1 MCHEPEAFLGRR
13 FRRCRASRAK
23 NEETRPVGIPASR
36 SDSRFLEL
44 ILELNFPY
52 RFPRLRGCAN
62 LRNIKTIKI
71 SSLGCQF
78 KISQKKSV
86 AGVFRKTARTTV
98 CDSRVR
104 NEKTRLLAH
113 SSKTLFRVFS
123 KRRHPRSSLLTSSRA
138 PHDCRRV
145 VASEKVAH
153 RRVDPIDR
161 TPNRPSAKF
170 SGWNAS
176 RAARSARSRPARV
189 SFERLKGSKRIRPA
203 RRQHRRGAAVVC
215 RRVWNSER
223 RVRIAFVS
231 ERARLRRES
240 ARAHAVSRT
249 GLRVNEEG
257 KSRVVVFFVPS
268 LGEDG
273 S

>member
-1 MCHEPEAFLGRR
+1 MTPEFEMKKRDCWHTPLPS
-13 FRRCRASRAK
+13 F
-23 NEETRPVGIPASR
+23 
-36 SDSRFLEL
+36 F
-44 ILELNFPY
+44 
-52 RFPRLRGCAN
+52 
-62 LRNIKTIKI
+62 
-71 SSLGCQF
+71 
-78 KISQKKSV
+78 SQ
-86 AGVFRKTARTTV
+86 
-98 CDSRVR
+98 
-104 NEKTRLLAH
+104 L
-113 SSKTLFRVFS
+113 
-123 KRRHPRSSLLTSSRA
+123 RHPRSALSTSSRA

-145 VASEKVAH
+145 VASKKGAH
-153 RRVDPIDR
+153 RLVDPIDR
-161 TPNRPSAKF
+161 TPNRPPAKF

-268 LGEDG
+268 LGNDG